1 MLYNNSKG
9 KKGGENLMGSIKYAK
24 IKSTDSTSEGHE
36 LRAKFT
42 EKKVRR
48 RKKIGITESGG
59 KSDRVMSPLESN
71 EKNRELY
78 SNLGIMSVS
87 THKQMLR
94 SKRLKAR
101 RTLTL
106 TPAPAP
112 VNAPKNG
119 IERLYS
125 EIKKEVVTHL
135 KKLDIVFLCIIALIG
150 IFGIIAVHSATLTEA
165 SHRRYDF
172 LQIAG
177 FLMGIFAVVVLPFID
192 YNEITKHTKLIFIF
206 NVAILVYTAI
216 FGISVTGST
225 NRNWVSFFG
234 ITNIQPAEFSKILF
248 IISLASHLDALRTGV
263 NKIKG
268 LFAILLH
275 ALVII
280 GLVALQQDVGNLL
293 VFVAIFVTML
303 FAAKIE
309 YKYIFASIA
318 IAVVS
323 FPIIWENLGDFR
335 RKRILIGFNPD
346 LDPLDVGHQAIQS
359 RNAIASG
366 GFLGQGYMQGE
377 IIQRKGALFA
387 KHTDMIFAVIGQE
400 FGFVGCAIFIVCYAF
415 LALKI
420 VSIASRAK
428 DCVGTYI
435 CAGVAG
441 LFIFQFIVNIGMALG
456 LTPTIGITLPLV
468 SYGTS
473 SLLSMYFALA
483 LVMSVHSNSKNYSYK
498 TT

>member
-1 MLYNNSKG
+1 MYNNRKG
-9 KKGGENLMGSIKYAK
+9 KKGGENLKGSIKYVK
-24 IKSTDSTSEGHE
+24 IKSTDSSNEGHE

-48 RKKIGITESGG
+48 RRKTGITESGR

-71 EKNRELY
+71 EKNKELY
-78 SNLGIMSVS
+78 SNLGIVSVS

-106 TPAPAP
+106 APAPVP
-112 VNAPKNG
+112 VNAPKSG

-125 EIKKEVVTHL
+125 EIKKEIVAHI
-135 KKLDIVFLCIIALIG
+135 KKLDIVFLCLVALIG

-192 YNEITKHTKLIFIF
+192 YTEITKRTKLIFIL
-206 NVAILVYTAI
+206 NVVILIYTAI

-234 ITNIQPAEFSKILF
+234 ITNIQPAEISKVLF
-248 IISLASHLDALRTGV
+248 IVSLASHLEILRDSI

-268 LFAILLH
+268 LLTVCVH

-280 GLVALQQDVGNLL
+280 GLVALQSDVGNLL

-303 FAAKIE
+303 FVAKIE
-309 YKYIFASIA
+309 YKYILASV
-318 IAVVS
+318 AVAVIS

-346 LDPLDVGHQAIQS
+346 LDPLDVGHQVIQS

-366 GFLGQGYMQGE
+366 GFLGQGYMQGAT
-377 IIQRKGALFA
+377 IQRKGALFA

-400 FGFVGCAIFIVCYAF
+400 FGFVGCVIFILCYAF
-415 LALKI
+415 LTLKI
-420 VSIASRAK
+420 ISIAGKAK
-428 DCVGTYI
+428 DSVGTYI

-441 LFIFQFIVNIGMALG
+441 LFIFQFIVNIGMAVG

-473 SLLSMYFALA
+473 SLLSAYFALA

-498 TT
+498 TR